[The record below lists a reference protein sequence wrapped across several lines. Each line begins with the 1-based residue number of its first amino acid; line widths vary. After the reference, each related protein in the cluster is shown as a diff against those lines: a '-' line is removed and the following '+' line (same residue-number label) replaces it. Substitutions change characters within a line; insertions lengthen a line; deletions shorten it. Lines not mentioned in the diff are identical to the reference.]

1 MSTNSFFDRIGG
13 EAGVKKLV
21 AAYLQVLQTYPE
33 VQSLRNAYPMDLSCY
48 EERMNLYLTMWLG
61 GPALYQK
68 THGMPM
74 LREAHRFMPITPAL
88 RDQWMFCMRIALNQV
103 VEDLVVRMELERRF
117 WRTADSLTKK

>member
-1 MSTNSFFDRIGG
+1 M
-13 EAGVKKLV
+13 KKLV

-68 THGMPM
+68 THGMLM